1 MSSRVAITVVLILCT
16 AFGIL
21 DGYFLIMNAVTPR
34 AFDLLFGVVI
44 MITAYT
50 WYRRDAISRHHQ
62 ASVFLGG
69 AVILI
74 SPLAIPYY
82 LARTRESGKKLKA
95 VLAFV
100 GLVVSCLVIGIATTS
115 IVSAVGG
122 A

>member
-1 MSSRVAITVVLILCT
+1 MSSRVAIAIVLLLCA

-21 DGYFLIMNAVTPR
+21 DGYFLLQNAVTPR
-34 AFDLLFGVVI
+34 AFDLLFGVVV

-50 WYRRDAISRHHQ
+50 WYRQDAISRHHR

-69 AVILI
+69 AVILF

-82 LARTRESGKKLKA
+82 LAHSRESGKKLKS
-95 VLAFV
+95 VLGFV
-100 GLVVSCLVIGIATTS
+100 GLVVLCLVVGVVTTS
-115 IVSAVGG
+115 VVSAVGG